1 MAFVNIFTSV
11 VIVFVAINLA
21 WLIYQFLNRKLREG
35 LENSQASNDVMI
47 MDATSC
53 SDGGD
58 CSIEGQFCPKGVP
71 GASGNYLC
79 KNKKWVKVDSR
90 PTEASST
97 ASSAAS
103 SSAST
108 NISTTCPNGCK
119 NPTEIDGNCDPV
131 KPGDTSVTCYKRCP
145 GPEDSDYSPDQ
156 ECEYS
161 SQCKKCGA
169 YKLPIDAQGN
179 VVTNTINGVVTAL
192 KPVSGK
198 SIAMTA
204 ESTGLTSTTLDND
217 TAESYNQSSPAS
229 ATESYCN
236 PMSVHNEGADN
247 STYGQW
253 FPQKITS
260 LNLSQSQYET
270 AGRRFL
276 NDESVKKGVSI
287 PKILDSEAEVLG
299 RLLWRVHIDAIN
311 QYCSKNSDSSVSTTM
326 NDELKLM
333 QKLHSIQSS
342 PCPSSL
348 TPSASSVPSN
358 TCPQENTSTATT
370 GVMTDTRPSGNI
382 TSSQQYDISEQSATG
397 YTNTYR
403 PRDPA
408 LKPKPYDSI
417 FNIF

>member
-1 MAFVNIFTSV
+1 MAFVNIFTSI

-21 WLIYQFLNRKLREG
+21 WLIYQFLNRKLKEG
-35 LENSQASNDVMI
+35 LENSQTSNDVMI

-53 SDGGD
+53 SGWD

-71 GASGNYLC
+71 GATSGNFLC
-79 KNKKWVKVDSR
+79 TNKKWVKTDSR
-90 PTEASST
+90 PTEVSSSSST
-97 ASSAAS
+97 
-103 SSAST
+103 AST

-131 KPGDTSVTCYKRCP
+131 KPGDTSATCYKTCP
-145 GPEDSDYSPDQ
+145 GPQDPDYSPNQ
-156 ECEYS
+156 QCEYS
-161 SQCKKCGA
+161 SQCKTCGA
-169 YKLPIDAQGN
+169 YKIPIDAQGN
-179 VVTNTINGVVTAL
+179 AVTNTTDGIVAAL
-192 KPVSGK
+192 KPVSNK
-198 SIAMTA
+198 SIASSA
-204 ESTGLTSTTLDND
+204 ESADLTSTTLDND
-217 TAESYNQSSPAS
+217 TAESYNQVSSGDAK
-229 ATESYCN
+229 ESYCN
-236 PMSVHNEGADN
+236 PISVHNEGADN

-260 LNLSQSQYET
+260 LNLSQSQYEI

-276 NDESVKKGVSI
+276 NDESIKKGASI

-299 RLLWRVHIDAIN
+299 RLLWHVHIDAIN
-311 QYCSKNSDSSVSTTM
+311 QYCSKNSNESVATTM

-342 PCPSSL
+342 LCPSSL

-358 TCPQENTSTATT
+358 TCPQENTSTPTT
-370 GVMTDTRPSGNI
+370 GVMTDTRPGASDNI
-382 TSSQQYDISEQSATG
+382 TSSQQYDISKQQSATA
-397 YTNTYR
+397 YTNTYH

-408 LKPKPYDSI
+408 LKPKPYNSI